1 MLTISPST
9 AFLLYL
15 GFTLF
20 ALTVLAT
27 NRYLKTKNQK
37 NAQHQRRV
45 LQCEY
50 CASSYLVSPFT
61 HLHRC
66 PQCRSINEEKRYKSI
81 SRKK

>member
-1 MLTISPST
+1 MLTINPST

-20 ALTVLAT
+20 ALAVLAT
-27 NRYLKTKNQK
+27 IRYLKTKNHK
-37 NAQHQRRV
+37 KTPFQRKV

-66 PQCRSINEEKRYKSI
+66 PQCRSINEEKRYKNLV
-81 SRKK
+81 RKK